1 MPIGPNGE
9 KRPADPV
16 AKRREKHVA
25 MLHLFFCH
33 YTFCRIHT
41 TLRVTPA
48 MDGTGPHGSG
58 LRVDRRLI
66 DAYLPAPK
74 RPGPAKGTKY
84 RTRTGR
90 TT

>member
-1 MPIGPNGE
+1 
-9 KRPADPV
+9 
-16 AKRREKHVA
+16 

-33 YTFCRIHT
+33 YNFCRIHT

-48 MDGTGPHGSG
+48 MEAGLDHTGRDYEWIVG
-58 LRVDRRLI
+58 LI